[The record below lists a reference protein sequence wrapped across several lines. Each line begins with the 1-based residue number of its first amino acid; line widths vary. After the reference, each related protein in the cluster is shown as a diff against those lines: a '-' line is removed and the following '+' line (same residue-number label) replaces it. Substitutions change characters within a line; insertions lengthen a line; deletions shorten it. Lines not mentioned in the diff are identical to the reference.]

1 MKRNSVSIVIPGS
14 TSNLGSG
21 FDTLGLAVRL
31 FNTVTVK
38 KTEQPGV
45 TVVGAE
51 TATEAMATGAVD
63 VFFKRAS
70 TFAFGVEIA
79 WKSAVP
85 VGRGLGFSSTL
96 RVGVLAGLNELA
108 GTKWKREHIL
118 QAATELEGHPDNASP
133 AVFGGFTVSAVRND
147 DVRCLRF
154 AVSPQLTLV
163 TLIPRFAIR
172 TEAARDL
179 VPDKFARQDA
189 AHALNRAAIITAAF
203 AQKNYTALAGLF
215 DDRFHQPYRQKLI
228 PQLPRVL
235 EAATSAGSIGGF
247 LSGSGSAIMC
257 LALKNPKTVAAAMQR
272 ELPDSDMLLLK
283 PENNGYRIK

>member
-1 MKRNSVSIVIPGS
+1 MKRNSVSIVVPGS

-31 FNTVTVK
+31 FNVVTLR
-38 KTEQPGV
+38 KTDQHGV
-45 TVVGAE
+45 TVIGGE
-51 TATEAMATGAVD
+51 TATEAMATAAVD
-63 VFFKRAS
+63 IFFKRAS
-70 TFAFGVEIA
+70 TFAFGVEVA
-79 WKSAVP
+79 WKSAIP
-85 VGRGLGFSSTL
+85 VARGLGFSSTL
-96 RVGVLAGLNELA
+96 RVGILAGLNELA

-133 AVFGGFTVSAVRND
+133 AVFGGFTVSAIRD
-147 DVRCLRF
+147 DEVRCLRF
-154 AVSPQLTLV
+154 AVSPQLSLV

-172 TEAARDL
+172 TEAAREL
-179 VPDKFARQDA
+179 MPDKFSKQDA

-203 AQKNYTALAGLF
+203 AQRDYAALHGLF

-235 EAATSAGSIGGF
+235 EAAVAGGAIDGF

-257 LALKNPKTVAAAMQR
+257 LALKNPKAVAAAMQR